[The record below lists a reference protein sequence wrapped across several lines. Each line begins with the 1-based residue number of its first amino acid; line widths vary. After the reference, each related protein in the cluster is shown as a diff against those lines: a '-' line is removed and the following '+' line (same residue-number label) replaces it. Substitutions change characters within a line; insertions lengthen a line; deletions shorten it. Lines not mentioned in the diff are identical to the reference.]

1 METTA
6 FLFSIPEASRLL
18 SVSRNH
24 LYKLIKTGRIPA
36 YRLSPRVTRVDLAE
50 LRSLLKLAN
59 AEAIRD
65 PSAQGQIGATLRE
78 VE

>member
-1 METTA
+1 MEATA
-6 FLFSIPEASRLL
+6 FLFSISEASRLL

-24 LYKLIKTGRIPA
+24 LYKLIKSGRIPA
-36 YRLSPRVTRVDLAE
+36 YRISARATRVDLAE

-65 PSAQGQIGATLRE
+65 STAEGQIGATLRE